1 MFYEGYNSF
10 TQAISDLTAEN
21 SPSKHIASIFT
32 FFYGIFNVTFF
43 IGFFV
48 YFKGKINK
56 LITIG
61 SFLFCIMAVTSFFGY
76 TFFPLT
82 EPGYA
87 GTFQDQ
93 MHNLVTVFVVIFTIS
108 SVILFAMGFLKTK
121 NYKYLGI
128 ISIFT
133 FILLF
138 IGGMLVNILP
148 KEYFGI
154 APRINI
160 YSLMVYTGILSLW
173 MYKYLKN
180 NGVRTNVV

>member
-1 MFYEGYNSF
+1 
-10 TQAISDLTAEN
+10 
-21 SPSKHIASIFT
+21 
-32 FFYGIFNVTFF
+32 
-43 IGFFV
+43 
-48 YFKGKINK
+48 
-56 LITIG
+56 
-61 SFLFCIMAVTSFFGY
+61 
-76 TFFPLT
+76 
-82 EPGYA
+82 
-87 GTFQDQ
+87 
-93 MHNLVTVFVVIFTIS
+93 MHNLVTVFVVLFTIS